1 MNELRLRVPV
11 RLGADAYPILIRT
24 AGESLVGSWLAREE
38 RPWVVITD
46 TRVRRHVWVRL
57 ARALRERGLA
67 VPEPIVIPCGERHK
81 NPRRLAAVLREML
94 RRGMD
99 RTGLV
104 VAVGGGVVTD
114 LAGFAAATYM
124 RGIGWVAVP
133 TTLLGMVDAA
143 IGGKVGANLLRTKNA
158 IGAFHQPRAVLI
170 GTDFLRSLP
179 ERQRRNGLGEVVKY
193 AMIADRRLFLDL
205 ERGRPD
211 LLGRHPAADARLV
224 ARCCRIKAR
233 IVEADVREQGV
244 RAALNFGHTLGH
256 ALEGD
261 GRSGLAHGEAV
272 GLGMLV
278 ACALAEEL
286 GVAREPLRERLQA
299 LLQRLG
305 LPVRARRRTSLGT
318 LRRAWRRDKKALQGL
333 PRFVLTPRIGT
344 VSMGHRID
352 EEHLER
358 SLSVVLQSVPSR
370 SSS

>member
-1 MNELRLRVPV
+1 K
-11 RLGADAYPILIRT
+11 T
-24 AGESLVGSWLAREE
+24 
-38 RPWVVITD
+38 
-46 TRVRRHVWVRL
+46 
-57 ARALRERGLA
+57 
-67 VPEPIVIPCGERHK
+67 
-81 NPRRLAAVLREML
+81 
-94 RRGMD
+94 
-99 RTGLV
+99 
-104 VAVGGGVVTD
+104 
-114 LAGFAAATYM
+114 
-124 RGIGWVAVP
+124 
-133 TTLLGMVDAA
+133 
-143 IGGKVGANLLRTKNA
+143 A